1 MKKLYVY
8 TDFVY
13 LYDAKPMTFDE
24 WVAARATALKENKG
38 NIQWYPISDQLSD
51 LHWYEAQGDGSGNQ
65 RTIRN
70 SEEFQSFIDNLTEG
84 FTKD

>member
-24 WVAARATALKENKG
+24 WVTARATALKENRG
-38 NIQWYPISDQLSD
+38 QIQWYPISDQLSD
-51 LHWYEAQGDGSGNQ
+51 LPWYENQGDGNDTQ
-65 RTIRN
+65 KTISN
-70 SEEFQSFIDNLTEG
+70 SDEFQSFIDDLTEG
-84 FTKD
+84 FTKE